1 MHQIHFRPG
10 NCIGRPAVAV
20 ARIAVDCPAGS
31 LQDAGRLRAVP
42 AKEGGEGWK
51 AVYHL

>member
-10 NCIGRPAVAV
+10 ICIGRLAVVV

-31 LQDAGRLRAVP
+31 LQDAGRFRAVP
-42 AKEGGEGWK
+42 AEEGGEGWE